1 MRYWTECREF
11 FRQFREQYG
20 TTGSILP
27 SSRSLARALT
37 RPMREATGPLLL
49 DRLGEGQECKHR
61 WNLVKSGETALLL
74 LRRYETY
81 MVSSERQ

>member
-11 FRQFREQYG
+11 FRQFREQYT

-37 RPMREATGPLLL
+37 RPMRQAKTPRRILEVGP
-49 DRLGEGQECKHR
+49 G
-61 WNLVKSGETALLL
+61 TA
-74 LRRYETY
+74 RTT
-81 MVSSERQ
+81 S